1 MVSINHYATSE
12 SIPFLKISL
21 YSGSVLRSLLAP
33 YHYLNRMTRFPKE
46 KTLNPASFPNV
57 AISFI
62 GSPFF
67 VSSYH
72 NLHGTQRRICRSE
85 YFLAHQQIPHPLS
98 LHVPRTKT
106 QPGKYRNLAG
116 LVLYLLSTAFQ
127 SIFAVRFPHTD
138 TRLPSVRHRKS
149 FLASSVLHH
158 MGHQPQVSLHQDISG
173 LQVPL
178 RRQFQI
184 MPLFLGAQW
193 LWEASGMELQ
203 GVKQAAEQQP
213 HACNHHLHLSTTLFS
228 ISHGYSDGTRFGFMI
243 IRKLIQQQYAGAY
256 TQTSCFAAICKET
269 LFAFAVSRKECG
281 SFSL

>member
-1 MVSINHYATSE
+1 MISINHYATSE

-33 YHYLNRMTRFPKE
+33 YHYLNRMTRFPKK

-72 NLHGTQRRICRSE
+72 NLHGKQRRFCRSK

-106 QPGKYRNLAG
+106 QPGKYRNLSG
-116 LVLYLLSTAFQ
+116 LVLYSLSIAFQ
-127 SIFAVRFPHTD
+127 SIFAVRFPQAD
-138 TRLPSVRHRKS
+138 TVLPSVRHRKS

-173 LQVPL
+173 L
-178 RRQFQI
+178 
-184 MPLFLGAQW
+184 
-193 LWEASGMELQ
+193 
-203 GVKQAAEQQP
+203 
-213 HACNHHLHLSTTLFS
+213 
-228 ISHGYSDGTRFGFMI
+228 
-243 IRKLIQQQYAGAY
+243 
-256 TQTSCFAAICKET
+256 
-269 LFAFAVSRKECG
+269 
-281 SFSL
+281 

>member
-1 MVSINHYATSE
+1 M
-12 SIPFLKISL
+12 L
-21 YSGSVLRSLLAP
+21 YHTIILR
-33 YHYLNRMTRFPKE
+33 
-46 KTLNPASFPNV
+46 
-57 AISFI
+57 
-62 GSPFF
+62 
-67 VSSYH
+67 
-72 NLHGTQRRICRSE
+72 GTQRRFCRSK

-106 QPGKYRNLAG
+106 QPGKHQNLAG
-116 LVLYLLSTAFQ
+116 LVLYSLSIAFQ

-138 TRLPSVRHRKS
+138 TRLPSVRHKKS
-149 FLASSVLHH
+149 SLASSVFHH

-213 HACNHHLHLSTTLFS
+213 HACDHHLHLSTTLFP
-228 ISHGYSDGTRFGFMI
+228 ISRRYSDGTRFGFMI
-243 IRKLIQQQYAGAY
+243 MRKLIQQQYAGAY
-256 TQTSCFAAICKET
+256 TQTSCFAAVCKET
-269 LFAFAVSRKECG
+269 LFAFAVSGKECG
-281 SFSL
+281 SLTM